1 MATGLSSDGGEV
13 EEMSTENE
21 LDSTTSMYYNSS
33 QEVRIITVVE
43 QDTINSH
50 LELDL
55 LHFK

>member
-33 QEVRIITVVE
+33 QEVWIITFFE

-50 LELDL
+50 LELNF

>member
-33 QEVRIITVVE
+33 QEVRIITFFE
-43 QDTINSH
+43 
-50 LELDL
+50 
-55 LHFK
+55 